1 MKAVIMTMNY
11 QMINILTES
20 SLQKDSGNIKGVANS
35 LHKARNGLTITK
47 EALKSSVGTK
57 VPLLLNHKWDTNP
70 VGEVNIE
77 SLDDDGLHYTGSI
90 FQSAPDRA
98 LLLEG
103 IQNGVQSVSVGLN
116 VLKHDGPMI
125 TDAELLELSLT
136 PVPADANATV
146 EAFQLNDNKPNNN
159 NKQQTE
165 NNNNN
170 NQEQPQKQQ
179 ATTTLTDV
187 VVAINNLTSAVK
199 ALKSGNNDQ
208 NQQSDN
214 NSDQLKE
221 ALSKTLSVYGNTFNY
236 HDYRELK
243 RLLKESEGNN

>member
-1 MKAVIMTMNY
+1 
-11 QMINILTES
+11 MINIVTES

-47 EALKSSVGTK
+47 EALKSSVGSK

-136 PVPADANATV
+136 PVPADASATV
-146 EAFQLNDNKPNNN
+146 EAFTLNENQSDNKNQQSEE
-159 NKQQTE
+159 KQQ
-165 NNNNN
+165 
-170 NQEQPQKQQ
+170 QPS
-179 ATTTLTDV
+179 ASLTDV
-187 VVAINNLTSAVK
+187 VDAINNLTSAVK
-199 ALKSGNNDQ
+199 SLKTINN
-208 NQQSDN
+208 NNSQSTDS

-243 RLLKESEGNN
+243 HLLKESEGNN

>member
-11 QMINILTES
+11 QMINIVTES

-47 EALKSSVGTK
+47 DALKSAVGKK

-146 EAFQLNDNKPNNN
+146 EAFTLNDNKSN
-159 NKQQTE
+159 NKNQPEQQPNT
-165 NNNNN
+165 NLN
-170 NQEQPQKQQ
+170 
-179 ATTTLTDV
+179 DV
-187 VVAINNLTSAVK
+187 VEAINNLTSAVK
-199 ALKSGNNDQ
+199 ALKE
-208 NQQSDN
+208 N
-214 NSDQLKE
+214 NSDQKQQSSNNSEQLKE
-221 ALSKTLSVYGNTFNY
+221 ALTKTLSVYGNTFDY

-243 RLLKESEGNN
+243 HLLKESEGNN

>member
-1 MKAVIMTMNY
+1 MNY

-47 EALKSSVGTK
+47 EALKSAVGKK

-70 VGEVNIE
+70 VGEINIE

-146 EAFQLNDNKPNNN
+146 EAFKLNNNDNK
-159 NKQQTE
+159 QTE
-165 NNNNN
+165 NNNN

-179 ATTTLTDV
+179 TTTTLTDV
-187 VVAINNLTSAVK
+187 VNAINNLTSAVK
-199 ALKSGNNDQ
+199 SLKTTDNNS
-208 NQQSDN
+208 NSQSTDN

-221 ALSKTLSVYGNTFNY
+221 ALSKTLSVYGNTFSY
-236 HDYRELK
+236 HDYREIK
-243 RLLKESEGNN
+243 NLLNKSEGEN

>member
-1 MKAVIMTMNY
+1 MTMNY
-11 QMINILTES
+11 KMINIVTES

-125 TDAELLELSLT
+125 TNAELLELSLT

-146 EAFQLNDNKPNNN
+146 EAFQLNDNKSNNN
-159 NKQQTE
+159 T
-165 NNNNN
+165 N

-179 ATTTLTDV
+179 TTTTLTDV
-187 VVAINNLTSAVK
+187 VNAINNLTSAVK
-199 ALKSGNNDQ
+199 ALKTDNSEQ
-208 NQQSDN
+208 KSQSDT

-221 ALSKTLSVYGNTFNY
+221 ALSKTLSAYGNTFNY

-243 RLLKESEGNN
+243 QLLKESEGNN

>member
-1 MKAVIMTMNY
+1 
-11 QMINILTES
+11 MINIVTES

-47 EALKSSVGTK
+47 EALTSAVGTK

-125 TDAELLELSLT
+125 TGAELLELSLT
-136 PVPADANATV
+136 PVPADASATV
-146 EAFQLNDNKPNNN
+146 EAFTLNENQSNDKNQQPEE
-159 NKQQTE
+159 KQQP
-165 NNNNN
+165 NANL
-170 NQEQPQKQQ
+170 K
-179 ATTTLTDV
+179 DV
-187 VVAINNLTSAVK
+187 VNAINNLTSAVK
-199 ALKSGNNDQ
+199 ALKNDNSDQ
-208 NQQSDN
+208 NPQSDT

-236 HDYRELK
+236 HDYRQLK
-243 RLLKESEGNN
+243 QLLKESEGNN

>member
-1 MKAVIMTMNY
+1 MNY
-11 QMINILTES
+11 KMINIVTES

-70 VGEVNIE
+70 VGEINIE

-146 EAFQLNDNKPNNN
+146 EAFKLNINNN
-159 NKQQTE
+159 NQQTE

-170 NQEQPQKQQ
+170 QKQQ
-179 ATTTLTDV
+179 EQQTTITLTDV
-187 VVAINNLTSAVK
+187 VESINKLTSAVK
-199 ALKSGNNDQ
+199 SLKTTDNNSNSQ
-208 NQQSDN
+208 SSDN
-214 NSDQLKE
+214 HSDQLKE
-221 ALSKTLSVYGNTFNY
+221 ALTKTLSVYGNTFNY

-243 RLLKESEGNN
+243 HLLKESEGNN

>member
-1 MKAVIMTMNY
+1 
-11 QMINILTES
+11 MINILTES
-20 SLQKDSGNIKGVANS
+20 SLQKDSGRIKGVANS

-47 EALKSSVGTK
+47 EALTSAVGTK
-57 VPLLLNHKWDTNP
+57 VPLLLNHKWDSNP

-90 FQSAPDRA
+90 FQSAPDRD
-98 LLLEG
+98 LLIEG

-146 EAFQLNDNKPNNN
+146 EAFKLNNNDNK
-159 NKQQTE
+159 QTE
-165 NNNNN
+165 NNNNT
-170 NQEQPQKQQ
+170 QEQPQKQQ
-179 ATTTLTDV
+179 TATTLTDV
-187 VVAINNLTSAVK
+187 VNAINNLTSAVK
-199 ALKSGNNDQ
+199 SLKATDNN
-208 NQQSDN
+208 NSQSTDN

-236 HDYRELK
+236 HDYRQLK
-243 RLLKESEGNN
+243 QLLKESEGNN

>member
-1 MKAVIMTMNY
+1 MNY
-11 QMINILTES
+11 KMINILTES

-47 EALKSSVGTK
+47 EAIQKAVGTK

-70 VGEVNIE
+70 IGEVHIE
-77 SLDDDGLHYTGSI
+77 SIDEDGLHYTGSI
-90 FQSAPDRA
+90 FKAAPDRD

-103 IQNGVQSVSVGLN
+103 IQTGVQSVSVGLR
-116 VLKHDGPMI
+116 VLKHEGTKI

-146 EAFQLNDNKPNNN
+146 EAFKLNNNDDNK
-159 NKQQTE
+159 QTE
-165 NNNNN
+165 ND
-170 NQEQPQKQQ
+170 NQEQQ

-187 VVAINNLTSAVK
+187 VNAINDLTSAVK
-199 ALKSGNNDQ
+199 SLKTNDNDSQ
-208 NQQSDN
+208 SSDN

-221 ALSKTLSVYGNTFNY
+221 ALSKTLSVYGNTFSY
-236 HDYRELK
+236 HDYREIK
-243 RLLKESEGNN
+243 NLLNKSEGEN

>member
-1 MKAVIMTMNY
+1 
-11 QMINILTES
+11 MINIVTES
-20 SLQKDSGNIKGVANS
+20 SLQKDSENIKGVANS
-35 LHKARNGLTITK
+35 LQKARNGLTITK

-90 FQSAPDRA
+90 FQSAPDRD
-98 LLLEG
+98 LLMEG

-116 VLKHDGPMI
+116 VLKHDGPII

-146 EAFQLNDNKPNNN
+146 EAFQLNDNNNN
-159 NKQQTE
+159 N

-170 NQEQPQKQQ
+170 NQPNVSLK
-179 ATTTLTDV
+179 DV
-187 VVAINNLTSAVK
+187 VDAINNLSSAVK
-199 ALKSGNNDQ
+199 DLKNNNSEQ
-208 NQQSDN
+208 KQQSDN
-214 NSDQLKE
+214 NSEQLKE
-221 ALSKTLSVYGNTFNY
+221 ALTKTLSVYGNTFDY
-236 HDYRELK
+236 HDYRQLK
-243 RLLKESEGNN
+243 QLLNESEGNN

>member
-1 MKAVIMTMNY
+1 
-11 QMINILTES
+11 MINIVTES

-57 VPLLLNHKWDTNP
+57 VPLLLNHKWDSNP

-116 VLKHDGPMI
+116 VLQHDGPMI

-136 PVPADANATV
+136 PVPADANASV
-146 EAFQLNDNKPNNN
+146 EAFQLNENQSNDKNQQPEE
-159 NKQQTE
+159 KQQPSVSL
-165 NNNNN
+165 N
-170 NQEQPQKQQ
+170 
-179 ATTTLTDV
+179 DV
-187 VVAINNLTSAVK
+187 VNAINNLTNTVK
-199 ALKSGNNDQ
+199 TLKNSNASEQ
-208 NQQSDN
+208 KQQSDN
-214 NSDQLKE
+214 NSEQLKE
-221 ALSKTLSVYGNTFNY
+221 ALSKTLSAYGNTFNY

-243 RLLKESEGNN
+243 HLLKESEGNN

>member
-1 MKAVIMTMNY
+1 
-11 QMINILTES
+11 MINIVTES

-35 LHKARNGLTITK
+35 LQKARNGLTITK
-47 EALKSSVGTK
+47 EAIKSSVGKK

-70 VGEVNIE
+70 VGEVTIE

-90 FQSAPDRA
+90 FQSAPDRD

-146 EAFQLNDNKPNNN
+146 EAFKLNNNNDNK
-159 NKQQTE
+159 QTE

-187 VVAINNLTSAVK
+187 VNAINGLTSAVK
-199 ALKSGNNDQ
+199 SLKTTDNNSNSQ
-208 NQQSDN
+208 SSDN

-221 ALSKTLSVYGNTFNY
+221 TLSKTLSVYGNTFSY
-236 HDYRELK
+236 HDYREIK
-243 RLLKESEGNN
+243 NLLSKSEGEN

>member
-1 MKAVIMTMNY
+1 MILTMNY
-11 QMINILTES
+11 KMINIVTES
-20 SLQKDSGNIKGVANS
+20 ILQKDSGNIKGVANS

-57 VPLLLNHKWDTNP
+57 VPLLLNHNWNSNP

-116 VLKHDGPMI
+116 VLKHNGPMI

-146 EAFQLNDNKPNNN
+146 EAFKLNENQPNDKNQPEQQPNTNLND
-159 NKQQTE
+159 
-165 NNNNN
+165 
-170 NQEQPQKQQ
+170 
-179 ATTTLTDV
+179 V
-187 VVAINNLTSAVK
+187 VEAINNLTSAVK
-199 ALKSGNNDQ
+199 ALKENNSDQ
-208 NQQSDN
+208 NQQSTN

-243 RLLKESEGNN
+243 HLLKESEGNN

>member
-1 MKAVIMTMNY
+1 MKAVLMTMNY

-20 SLQKDSGNIKGVANS
+20 ILQKDSGNIKGVANS

-136 PVPADANATV
+136 PVPADANASV
-146 EAFQLNDNKPNNN
+146 EAFKLNENEQQQQPSTNLND
-159 NKQQTE
+159 
-165 NNNNN
+165 
-170 NQEQPQKQQ
+170 
-179 ATTTLTDV
+179 V
-187 VVAINNLTSAVK
+187 VNAINNLTSAVK
-199 ALKSGNNDQ
+199 ALNSDNSEQK
-208 NQQSDN
+208 QQSDN
-214 NSDQLKE
+214 NSEQLKE
-221 ALSKTLSVYGNTFNY
+221 ALTKTLSVYGNTFNY

-243 RLLKESEGNN
+243 HLLKESEGNN

>member
-1 MKAVIMTMNY
+1 
-11 QMINILTES
+11 MINIVTES

-57 VPLLLNHKWDTNP
+57 VPLLMNHKWDTNP
-70 VGEVNIE
+70 VGDVNIE

-90 FQSAPDRA
+90 FQSAPDRD

-136 PVPADANATV
+136 PVPADASATV
-146 EAFQLNDNKPNNN
+146 EAFTLNENQSDDENQQNQHSEGKRQQPNTNLN
-159 NKQQTE
+159 
-165 NNNNN
+165 
-170 NQEQPQKQQ
+170 
-179 ATTTLTDV
+179 AV
-187 VVAINNLTSAVK
+187 VEAINNLTSAVK
-199 ALKSGNNDQ
+199 DLNSNNSEKK
-208 NQQSDN
+208 QQTDN

-221 ALSKTLSVYGNTFNY
+221 ALSKTLSVYGNTFSY
-236 HDYRELK
+236 HDYREIK
-243 RLLKESEGNN
+243 NLLNKSEGEN

>member
-1 MKAVIMTMNY
+1 
-11 QMINILTES
+11 MINIVTES

-35 LHKARNGLTITK
+35 LHKTRNGLTITK

-70 VGEVNIE
+70 VGKVNIE
-77 SLDDDGLHYTGSI
+77 SLDNDGLHYTGSI
-90 FQSAPDRA
+90 FQSAPDRD

-103 IQNGVQSVSVGLN
+103 IQNGIQSVSVGLN
-116 VLKHDGPMI
+116 VLKHDGPKI

-146 EAFQLNDNKPNNN
+146 EAFKLNNHNNDQE
-159 NKQQTE
+159 QQT
-165 NNNNN
+165 
-170 NQEQPQKQQ
+170 
-179 ATTTLTDV
+179 TTTLTDV
-187 VVAINNLTSAVK
+187 VNAINNLTSAVK
-199 ALKSGNNDQ
+199 ALNS
-208 NQQSDN
+208 NQKQESDN

-221 ALSKTLSVYGNTFNY
+221 ALTKTLSVYGNTFNY

-243 RLLKESEGNN
+243 HLLKESEGNN

>member
-1 MKAVIMTMNY
+1 MNY
-11 QMINILTES
+11 KMINIVTES

-47 EALKSSVGTK
+47 EALKSSLGKK

-90 FQSAPDRA
+90 FQSAPDRD

-125 TDAELLELSLT
+125 TDADLLELSLT

-146 EAFQLNDNKPNNN
+146 EAFNLNENQQQQQPNDDD
-159 NKQQTE
+159 KQQQQQSSTDLTAVVTAINDLTIAVKSL

-170 NQEQPQKQQ
+170 TTKQEP
-179 ATTTLTDV
+179 
-187 VVAINNLTSAVK
+187 
-199 ALKSGNNDQ
+199 
-208 NQQSDN
+208 DN

-221 ALSKTLSVYGNTFNY
+221 ALTKTLSVYGNTFNY

-243 RLLKESEGNN
+243 HLLKESEGNN

>member
-1 MKAVIMTMNY
+1 
-11 QMINILTES
+11 MINILTES

-47 EALKSSVGTK
+47 EALTSAVGTK

-146 EAFQLNDNKPNNN
+146 EAFKLNNNNDNK
-159 NKQQTE
+159 QTE
-165 NNNNN
+165 NNNTN

-179 ATTTLTDV
+179 TTITLTDV
-187 VVAINNLTSAVK
+187 VNAINNLTSAVK
-199 ALKSGNNDQ
+199 SLKTTDNN
-208 NQQSDN
+208 NSQSPDN

-236 HDYRELK
+236 HDYREIK
-243 RLLKESEGNN
+243 NLLNKSEGEN

>member
-1 MKAVIMTMNY
+1 
-11 QMINILTES
+11 MINIVTES

-35 LHKARNGLTITK
+35 LQKARNGLTIAK

-90 FQSAPDRA
+90 FQSAPDRD
-98 LLLEG
+98 LILDG

-146 EAFQLNDNKPNNN
+146 EAFTLNENQQSEGKQQSSTSLND
-159 NKQQTE
+159 
-165 NNNNN
+165 
-170 NQEQPQKQQ
+170 
-179 ATTTLTDV
+179 V
-187 VVAINNLTSAVK
+187 VNAINDLTSAVK
-199 ALKSGNNDQ
+199 SLKTADNNKSQATD
-208 NQQSDN
+208 S

-236 HDYRELK
+236 HDYRQLK

>member
-1 MKAVIMTMNY
+1 
-11 QMINILTES
+11 MINIVTES

-90 FQSAPDRA
+90 FQSAPDRD

-136 PVPADANATV
+136 PVPADASATV
-146 EAFQLNDNKPNNN
+146 EAFTLNENQSNDKNQQSEEKQQSRTSLND
-159 NKQQTE
+159 
-165 NNNNN
+165 
-170 NQEQPQKQQ
+170 
-179 ATTTLTDV
+179 V
-187 VVAINNLTSAVK
+187 VNAINNLTSAVK
-199 ALKSGNNDQ
+199 SLKTTDNNSNSQ
-208 NQQSDN
+208 SSDN

-221 ALSKTLSVYGNTFNY
+221 ALSKTLSVYGNTFSY
-236 HDYRELK
+236 HDYREIK
-243 RLLKESEGNN
+243 NLLSKSEGEN

>member
-1 MKAVIMTMNY
+1 MNY
-11 QMINILTES
+11 QMINIVTES

-90 FQSAPDRA
+90 FQSAPDRD
-98 LLLEG
+98 LLMEG

-146 EAFQLNDNKPNNN
+146 EAFTLNENQPNDKNQPEQQPNTNLND
-159 NKQQTE
+159 
-165 NNNNN
+165 
-170 NQEQPQKQQ
+170 
-179 ATTTLTDV
+179 V
-187 VVAINNLTSAVK
+187 VEAINNLTSAVK
-199 ALKSGNNDQ
+199 ALKDNNSEQ
-208 NQQSDN
+208 KQQSDN

-243 RLLKESEGNN
+243 HLLKESEGNN

>member
-1 MKAVIMTMNY
+1 M
-11 QMINILTES
+11 TES

-47 EALKSSVGTK
+47 EALKSSVGKK

-90 FQSAPDRA
+90 FQSAPDRD

-146 EAFQLNDNKPNNN
+146 EAFNLNENQSNDKN
-159 NKQQTE
+159 QQSSTS
-165 NNNNN
+165 
-170 NQEQPQKQQ
+170 
-179 ATTTLTDV
+179 LDDV
-187 VVAINNLTSAVK
+187 VNAINNLTSAVK
-199 ALKSGNNDQ
+199 ALKSNASDQ
-208 NQQSDN
+208 KQQSDN

-221 ALSKTLSVYGNTFNY
+221 ALTKTLSVYGNTFNY
-236 HDYRELK
+236 HDYRQLK
-243 RLLKESEGNN
+243 HLLKESEGNN

>member
-1 MKAVIMTMNY
+1 MTGVILTMNY
-11 QMINILTES
+11 KMINIVTES

-90 FQSAPDRA
+90 FQSAPDRD

-146 EAFQLNDNKPNNN
+146 EAFQLNNNDNK
-159 NKQQTE
+159 QTE
-165 NNNNN
+165 NNNN
-170 NQEQPQKQQ
+170 QPEQQPS
-179 ATTTLTDV
+179 ANLNDV
-187 VVAINNLTSAVK
+187 VEAIKNLTSAVK
-199 ALKSGNNDQ
+199 GLKSDNSEQ
-208 NQQSDN
+208 KPQSDN

-221 ALSKTLSVYGNTFNY
+221 ALSKTLSVYGNTFSY
-236 HDYRELK
+236 HDYREIK
-243 RLLKESEGNN
+243 NLLNKSEGEN

>member
-1 MKAVIMTMNY
+1 
-11 QMINILTES
+11 MINIVTES

-57 VPLLLNHKWDTNP
+57 VPLLMNHKWDTNP
-70 VGEVNIE
+70 VGDVNIE

-90 FQSAPDRA
+90 FQSAPDRD

-136 PVPADANATV
+136 PVPADASATV
-146 EAFQLNDNKPNNN
+146 EAFTLNENQSDDENQQNQHSEGKRQQPNTNLN
-159 NKQQTE
+159 
-165 NNNNN
+165 
-170 NQEQPQKQQ
+170 
-179 ATTTLTDV
+179 AV
-187 VVAINNLTSAVK
+187 VEAINNLTSAVK
-199 ALKSGNNDQ
+199 DLNSNNSEKK
-208 NQQSDN
+208 QQTDN

-221 ALSKTLSVYGNTFNY
+221 ALSKTLSVYGNTFDY
-236 HDYRELK
+236 HDYREIK
-243 RLLKESEGNN
+243 NLLNKSEGEN

>member
-1 MKAVIMTMNY
+1 
-11 QMINILTES
+11 MINILTES

-35 LHKARNGLTITK
+35 LQKARNGLTITK
-47 EALKSSVGTK
+47 EAIQKAVGTK

-70 VGEVNIE
+70 IGEVHIE

-146 EAFQLNDNKPNNN
+146 EAFNLNENQSNDKNQQPSASLND
-159 NKQQTE
+159 
-165 NNNNN
+165 
-170 NQEQPQKQQ
+170 
-179 ATTTLTDV
+179 V
-187 VVAINNLTSAVK
+187 VNAIKDLTSAVK
-199 ALKSGNNDQ
+199 SLKTTDNNS
-208 NQQSDN
+208 QSNDN

-243 RLLKESEGNN
+243 HLLKESEGNN

>member
-11 QMINILTES
+11 KMINLLTES

-35 LHKARNGLTITK
+35 LQKARNGLIITK
-47 EALKSSVGTK
+47 EAIQKAVGTK

-70 VGEVNIE
+70 IGEVHIE
-77 SLDDDGLHYTGSI
+77 SIDDDGLHYTGSI
-90 FQSAPDRA
+90 FKAAPDRD

-103 IQNGVQSVSVGLN
+103 IQTGVQSVSVGLR
-116 VLKHDGPMI
+116 VLKHEGTKI

-146 EAFQLNDNKPNNN
+146 EAFKLNNNDDNK
-159 NKQQTE
+159 QTE
-165 NNNNN
+165 NY
-170 NQEQPQKQQ
+170 NQEQQ

-187 VVAINNLTSAVK
+187 VNAINDLTSAVK
-199 ALKSGNNDQ
+199 SLKTNDNN
-208 NQQSDN
+208 NSQSTDN

-221 ALSKTLSVYGNTFNY
+221 ALSKTLSVYGNTFSY
-236 HDYRELK
+236 HDYREIK
-243 RLLKESEGNN
+243 NLLNKSEGEN

>member
-1 MKAVIMTMNY
+1 MKAVILTMNY
-11 QMINILTES
+11 QMINIVTES
-20 SLQKDSGNIKGVANS
+20 SLQKDSGRIKGVANS

-47 EALKSSVGTK
+47 EALTSAVGTK

-90 FQSAPDRA
+90 FQSAPDRD

-146 EAFQLNDNKPNNN
+146 EAFTLNENQSNDKKQQQQPSVNLND
-159 NKQQTE
+159 
-165 NNNNN
+165 
-170 NQEQPQKQQ
+170 
-179 ATTTLTDV
+179 V
-187 VVAINNLTSAVK
+187 VEAINNLTSAVK
-199 ALKSGNNDQ
+199 ALQNNNNSEQ
-208 NQQSDN
+208 KQQSDN

-221 ALSKTLSVYGNTFNY
+221 ALSKTLSAYGNTFNY
-236 HDYRELK
+236 HDYRQLK
-243 RLLKESEGNN
+243 HLLKESEGNN

>member
-1 MKAVIMTMNY
+1 MTMNY
-11 QMINILTES
+11 KMINIVTES
-20 SLQKDSGNIKGVANS
+20 SLQKDSGNIQGVANS
-35 LHKARNGLTITK
+35 LQKARNGLTITK

-90 FQSAPDRA
+90 FQSAPDRD

-146 EAFQLNDNKPNNN
+146 EAFKLNNNDNK
-159 NKQQTE
+159 QTE

-179 ATTTLTDV
+179 TATTLSDV
-187 VVAINNLTSAVK
+187 VNAINNLTSAVK
-199 ALKSGNNDQ
+199 ALKTNDSEQ
-208 NQQSDN
+208 KQESDN

-221 ALSKTLSVYGNTFNY
+221 ALSKTLSAYGNTFNY

-243 RLLKESEGNN
+243 HLLKESEGNN

>member
-1 MKAVIMTMNY
+1 
-11 QMINILTES
+11 MINIVTES
-20 SLQKDSGNIKGVANS
+20 YLQKDSGNIKGVANS
-35 LHKARNGLTITK
+35 LQKARNGLTITK

-116 VLKHDGPMI
+116 VLKHDGPMV

-146 EAFQLNDNKPNNN
+146 EAFQLNDNKS
-159 NKQQTE
+159 
-165 NNNNN
+165 NNN
-170 NQEQPQKQQ
+170 NQPNVSLK
-179 ATTTLTDV
+179 DV
-187 VVAINNLTSAVK
+187 VDAINNLTSAVK
-199 ALKSGNNDQ
+199 SLKSNNQ
-208 NQQSDN
+208 ESDN

-221 ALSKTLSVYGNTFNY
+221 ALTKTLSVYGNTFNY
-236 HDYRELK
+236 HDYRKLK
-243 RLLKESEGNN
+243 KLLKESEGIK

>member
-1 MKAVIMTMNY
+1 
-11 QMINILTES
+11 MINIVTES

-35 LHKARNGLTITK
+35 LQKSRNGLTIAK
-47 EALKSSVGTK
+47 EALKSAVGTK

-146 EAFQLNDNKPNNN
+146 EAFTLNENQSNNKNQQPDEKQQPSTNLND
-159 NKQQTE
+159 
-165 NNNNN
+165 
-170 NQEQPQKQQ
+170 
-179 ATTTLTDV
+179 V
-187 VVAINNLTSAVK
+187 VDAINNLTSAVK
-199 ALKSGNNDQ
+199 ALNSGNIDQ
-208 NQQSDN
+208 KQQSDS

-221 ALSKTLSVYGNTFNY
+221 ALTKTLSVYGNTFNY

-243 RLLKESEGNN
+243 HLLKESEDNN

>member
-1 MKAVIMTMNY
+1 MTGVILTMNY
-11 QMINILTES
+11 KMINIVTES

-90 FQSAPDRA
+90 FQSAPDRD

-146 EAFQLNDNKPNNN
+146 EAFQLNNNDNK
-159 NKQQTE
+159 QTE
-165 NNNNN
+165 NNNN
-170 NQEQPQKQQ
+170 QPEQQPS
-179 ATTTLTDV
+179 ANLNDV
-187 VVAINNLTSAVK
+187 VEAINNLTSAVK
-199 ALKSGNNDQ
+199 GLKSDNSEQ
-208 NQQSDN
+208 KPQSDN

-221 ALSKTLSVYGNTFNY
+221 ALSKTLSVYGNTFSY
-236 HDYRELK
+236 HDYREIK
-243 RLLKESEGNN
+243 NLLNKSEGEN

>member
-1 MKAVIMTMNY
+1 
-11 QMINILTES
+11 MINIVTES

-70 VGEVNIE
+70 VGEVTIE

-90 FQSAPDRA
+90 FQSAPDRD

-136 PVPADANATV
+136 PVPADANASV
-146 EAFQLNDNKPNNN
+146 EAFQLNDNKS
-159 NKQQTE
+159 
-165 NNNNN
+165 NNN
-170 NQEQPQKQQ
+170 NQSEQQPS
-179 ATTTLTDV
+179 ASLNDV
-187 VVAINNLTSAVK
+187 VNAINDLTSAVK
-199 ALKSGNNDQ
+199 SLKTTDNNSNSQ
-208 NQQSDN
+208 SSDN

-221 ALSKTLSVYGNTFNY
+221 ALSKTLSVYGNTFSY
-236 HDYRELK
+236 HDYREIK
-243 RLLKESEGNN
+243 NLLNKSEGEN

>member
-1 MKAVIMTMNY
+1 
-11 QMINILTES
+11 MINIVTES

-90 FQSAPDRA
+90 FQSAPDRD

-136 PVPADANATV
+136 PVPADASATV
-146 EAFQLNDNKPNNN
+146 EAFTLNENKS
-159 NKQQTE
+159 

-170 NQEQPQKQQ
+170 NQSNNNNNNNNQSDNKNQQPS
-179 ATTTLTDV
+179 ASLNDV
-187 VVAINNLTSAVK
+187 VDSINNLTNAVK
-199 ALKSGNNDQ
+199 ALKSDNSEQ
-208 NQQSDN
+208 KQQSAN

-221 ALSKTLSVYGNTFNY
+221 ALTKTLSAYGNTFNY
-236 HDYRELK
+236 HDYRQLK
-243 RLLKESEGNN
+243 QLLKESEGNN

>member
-1 MKAVIMTMNY
+1 
-11 QMINILTES
+11 MINIVTES

-35 LHKARNGLTITK
+35 LQKARNGLTITK
-47 EALKSSVGTK
+47 EAIQKAVGTK

-70 VGEVNIE
+70 IGEVHIE
-77 SLDDDGLHYTGSI
+77 SIDDDGLHYTGSI
-90 FQSAPDRA
+90 FKAAPDRD

-103 IQNGVQSVSVGLN
+103 IQTGVQSVSVGLR
-116 VLKHDGPMI
+116 VLKHEGTKI

-146 EAFQLNDNKPNNN
+146 EAFKLNNNNDNK
-159 NKQQTE
+159 QTE
-165 NNNNN
+165 NNNN

-187 VVAINNLTSAVK
+187 VNAINDLTSAVK
-199 ALKSGNNDQ
+199 ALKTTDNNSNSQ
-208 NQQSDN
+208 SSDN

-221 ALSKTLSVYGNTFNY
+221 ALSKTLSVYGNTFSY
-236 HDYRELK
+236 HDYREIK
-243 RLLKESEGNN
+243 NLLNKSEGEN

>member
-1 MKAVIMTMNY
+1 
-11 QMINILTES
+11 MINIVTES

-90 FQSAPDRA
+90 FQSAPDRD

-146 EAFQLNDNKPNNN
+146 EAFQLNDNKSNDKNQSE
-159 NKQQTE
+159 QQPSASL
-165 NNNNN
+165 N
-170 NQEQPQKQQ
+170 
-179 ATTTLTDV
+179 DV
-187 VVAINNLTSAVK
+187 VDAINNLTSAVK
-199 ALKSGNNDQ
+199 ALQNNNNSDQ
-208 NQQSDN
+208 NKQSDN

-243 RLLKESEGNN
+243 HLLKESEGKN

>member
-11 QMINILTES
+11 QMINIVTES

-57 VPLLLNHKWDTNP
+57 VPLLLNHKWDSNP

-90 FQSAPDRA
+90 FQSAPDRD
-98 LLLEG
+98 LLIEG

-116 VLKHDGPMI
+116 VLNHDGPMI

-146 EAFQLNDNKPNNN
+146 EAFKLNNNDNK
-159 NKQQTE
+159 QTE
-165 NNNNN
+165 NNNT

-179 ATTTLTDV
+179 TTTTLTDV
-187 VVAINNLTSAVK
+187 ANAINNLTSAVK
-199 ALKSGNNDQ
+199 SLKATDNN
-208 NQQSDN
+208 NSQSTDN

-221 ALSKTLSVYGNTFNY
+221 ALSKTLSVYGNTFSY
-236 HDYRELK
+236 HDYREIK
-243 RLLKESEGNN
+243 NLLNKSEGEN

>member
-1 MKAVIMTMNY
+1 MILTMNY

-20 SLQKDSGNIKGVANS
+20 SLQKDSGHIKGVANS

-90 FQSAPDRA
+90 FQSAPDRD
-98 LLLEG
+98 LLFEG

-146 EAFQLNDNKPNNN
+146 EAFKLNNNDNK
-159 NKQQTE
+159 QTE

-170 NQEQPQKQQ
+170 NQEQPQKQKT
-179 ATTTLTDV
+179 TTTLADV
-187 VVAINNLTSAVK
+187 VNAINNLTSAVK
-199 ALKSGNNDQ
+199 SLKTTDNNSQ
-208 NQQSDN
+208 SSDN
-214 NSDQLKE
+214 TSDQLKE
-221 ALSKTLSVYGNTFNY
+221 TLSKTLSVYGNTFSY
-236 HDYRELK
+236 HDYREIK
-243 RLLKESEGNN
+243 NLLNKSEGEN